1 MVLGNS
7 IFYLLKGDYR
17 SSSEASLSWMDVGS
31 PGAAEGDATAT
42 AQTP

>member
-17 SSSEASLSWMDVGS
+17 LNGDGKGTSILHALHNALARHVSK
-31 PGAAEGDATAT
+31 AAC
-42 AQTP
+42 